1 MPCVSRFRGIV
12 IAIYYEDHTPP
23 HFHARYCGAEASIR
37 IDPLVLLIGC
47 LPPGPL
53 GQVLEWAAL
62 HQDELLAAWRQVQ
75 AAQPP
80 GQILPLP

>member
-12 IAIYYEDHTPP
+12 IAIYYEDHPPP

-37 IDPLVLLIGC
+37 INPLVLLTGC
-47 LPPGPL
+47 LPSGPL
-53 GQVLEWAAL
+53 CQVLEWAEL
-62 HQDELLAAWRQVQ
+62 HHHELLAAWRLVQ

-80 GQILPLP
+80 GQIPPLP